1 MKAVAPPAAKPLSL
15 RGLAKRYA
23 SADGRIVEALLP
35 IDLDIAPGEFLVV
48 VGPSGCGKSTLL
60 NILAGL
66 TPPSAGE
73 ARVGEVLVEGPD
85 IDRGMVFQDYALFPW
100 LSVVGNVEFGLERQ
114 GVPRR
119 TRREIAM
126 RYLEIVGLADF
137 AGKRPRELSGGMK
150 QRVAIARTFA
160 TEPSIVFMDEPFGAL
175 DALSRRH
182 LQHELLRI
190 WQQHR
195 KTVVFITHSVVEA
208 IYLGDRIVL
217 MTARPGRIKTVIP
230 IGLPHPRDPTSD
242 EFSAIERRI
251 YADLDEEL
259 TKSFRM
265 EVTEQSSMVG
275 TRYSQSDRR

>member
-1 MKAVAPPAAKPLSL
+1 MIGPKPNSAKPLSL

-23 SADGRIVEALLP
+23 TADGRTIEALLP
-35 IDLDIAPGEFLVV
+35 VDLEITPGEFLVV

-73 ARVGEVLVEGPD
+73 AWVGDIRVEGPD

-100 LSVVGNVEFGLERQ
+100 LDVIGNVEFGLERKRI
-114 GVPRR
+114 PRR
-119 TRREIAM
+119 ERRGIAM
-126 RYLEIVGLADF
+126 RYLEMVGLTDF
-137 AGKRPRELSGGMK
+137 AEKRPRELSGGMK

-160 TEPSIVFMDEPFGAL
+160 TEPSIIFMDEPFGAL
-175 DALSRRH
+175 DALTRRH
-182 LQHELLRI
+182 LQHQLLRI

-208 IYLGDRIVL
+208 IYLADRVVL
-217 MTARPGRIKTVIP
+217 MTARPGRIKTVLKIE
-230 IGLPHPRDPTSD
+230 LPHPRDPTSD
-242 EFSAIERRI
+242 EFRSIERRV

-259 TKSFRM
+259 VKSFRM
-265 EVTEQSSMVG
+265 EG
-275 TRYSQSDRR
+275 SDTGSPPTVIY

>member
-1 MKAVAPPAAKPLSL
+1 MNRAMSSTAKPSTAKTLSL
-15 RGLAKRYA
+15 RGLAKSYA
-23 SADGRIVEALLP
+23 TADGRTIEALQP
-35 IDLDIAPGEFLVV
+35 IDLDIPSGEFLMV

-73 ARVGEVLVEGPD
+73 ARVGDILVQGPN

-100 LSVVGNVEFGLERQ
+100 LDVVGNVEFGLERK

-119 TRREIAM
+119 ERREIAM
-126 RYLEIVGLADF
+126 RYLAMVGLADF
-137 AGKRPRELSGGMK
+137 AEKRPRELSGGMK
-150 QRVAIARTFA
+150 QRVAIARTYA
-160 TEPSIVFMDEPFGAL
+160 TDPSIIFMDEPFGAL
-175 DALSRRH
+175 DALTRRH
-182 LQHELLRI
+182 LQHELLGI

-208 IYLGDRIVL
+208 IYLADRIVL

-230 IGLPHPRDPTSD
+230 VELAHPRDPTSD
-242 EFSAIERRI
+242 EFRAIERRV

-259 TKSFRM
+259 IKSFRM
-265 EVTEQSSMVG
+265 EGRDPAGDSE
-275 TRYSQSDRR
+275 